1 MRNVFWAAIRETVGQ
16 SSMSYFHFQ
25 LRVFHCLASTSF
37 PLSVLFSSSLFPLM
51 FLSIPTKGVPQ
62 LHCTEVLLLLLL
74 LEVKHTFYRWL
85 PYR

>member
-1 MRNVFWAAIRETVGQ
+1 
-16 SSMSYFHFQ
+16 MSYFHFQ

-37 PLSVLFSSSLFPLM
+37 PLSVLFSSLFPLM

-74 LEVKHTFYRWL
+74 LKVKTHIL
-85 PYR
+85 QMAPL